1 MARPVPG
8 ATMRRRDFLIGLG
21 AAAWPA
27 AARAQKP
34 ERIRRVGMLVSI
46 DNPDL
51 KAFQQELERHGW
63 SEGRN
68 IQFDYRVAPAA
79 VHAQDLAKELVET
92 KPDVIF
98 AL

>member
-1 MARPVPG
+1 MPRPVSG

-46 DNPDL
+46 DNPDI
-51 KAFQQELERHGW
+51 KASSMQVTL
-63 SEGRN
+63 
-68 IQFDYRVAPAA
+68 
-79 VHAQDLAKELVET
+79 
-92 KPDVIF
+92 
-98 AL
+98 

>member
-1 MARPVPG
+1 
-8 ATMRRRDFLIGLG
+8 MRRRDFLIGLG

-68 IQFDYRVAPAA
+68 LRIDYRVAPAA
-79 VHAQDLAKELVET
+79 VHAQDLARELV
-92 KPDVIF
+92 
-98 AL
+98 